1 MFRCKASGALRN
13 EAYNGYAAVTKK
25 PDNAADGRFAIFWRV
40 RENVQMQGVRRA
52 EE

>member
-25 PDNAADGRFAIFWRV
+25 PDNAADGRFPAPSLEALDQLV
-40 RENVQMQGVRRA
+40 Y
-52 EE
+52 